1 MKTGHRN
8 LFSISQYEMENKNAM
23 EISVLLLLFQENKQF
38 SALSCVIPNVKA
50 NKYNAYQASDSPLPS
65 INNGYDECVQKHCQT
80 DYLSGVSTKKYI
92 NSYDVFFWTFYSN
105 IISSKK
111 RIIILS
117 NKQFCIFGNIFS
129 QSDFL

>member
-1 MKTGHRN
+1 MDGTFIKFNTDISPGHFDQFWRTTTKFLLSKLFQNTLFGLNTKEMKTGHRN

-65 INNGYDECVQKHCQT
+65 INNGYDECVQKHC
-80 DYLSGVSTKKYI
+80 
-92 NSYDVFFWTFYSN
+92 
-105 IISSKK
+105 
-111 RIIILS
+111 
-117 NKQFCIFGNIFS
+117 
-129 QSDFL
+129 